1 MLVVTHTKQIY
12 THEKVDEVFLLY
24 SNYDETDMHIIHSLI
39 VYFMQHLTQ
48 IIESACRHQSLGEL
62 ASSSGSLIG
71 RAKATKGWGEE
82 KATAYAIHRP
92 RIFVTAWG
100 RGTSLGTRLLASLG
114 TRLLA
119 NKSLGTR
126 LLANKL
132 ITFRDTMHA
141 CTVAVRLY
149 ISNICQ

>member
-1 MLVVTHTKQIY
+1 MLVVTHTKLIY

-62 ASSSGSLIG
+62 ASSSGSRM

-82 KATAYAIHRP
+82 KAAASTAYAIHRP
-92 RIFVTAWG
+92 RIF
-100 RGTSLGTRLLASLG
+100 RYRLE
-114 TRLLA
+114 
-119 NKSLGTR
+119 SLGTR

-132 ITFRDTMHA
+132 ITF
-141 CTVAVRLY
+141 
-149 ISNICQ
+149 